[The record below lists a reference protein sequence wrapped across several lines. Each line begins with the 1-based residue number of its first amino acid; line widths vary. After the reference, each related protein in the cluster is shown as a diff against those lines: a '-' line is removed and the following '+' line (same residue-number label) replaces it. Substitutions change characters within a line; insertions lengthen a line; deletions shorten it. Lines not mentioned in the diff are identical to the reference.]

1 MPDIYCYVYIL
12 IYWMLSLL
20 DIQIDLNY
28 FYSKKGAV
36 YINLCLNVTIYL
48 EDSPIM
54 YELLS
59 GS

>member
-36 YINLCLNVTIYL
+36 YTNLCLNVTIYL

-59 GS
+59 GA